1 MKAQQEDR
9 EGSGLTETP
18 ALEMA
23 KNCTNADK
31 TMPAVNALDSTKAY
45 FAHQPGQRSLMKTPK
60 MYEKNS
66 VPQNMDRFDGAHTT
80 PPSTVFFFSAM
91 I

>member
-1 MKAQQEDR
+1 
-9 EGSGLTETP
+9 
-18 ALEMA
+18 MA
-23 KNCTNADK
+23 KNCTNVDK

-80 PPSTVFFFSAM
+80 PPSTVHIQYHKSGIVTKTQRMGRATYS
-91 I
+91 